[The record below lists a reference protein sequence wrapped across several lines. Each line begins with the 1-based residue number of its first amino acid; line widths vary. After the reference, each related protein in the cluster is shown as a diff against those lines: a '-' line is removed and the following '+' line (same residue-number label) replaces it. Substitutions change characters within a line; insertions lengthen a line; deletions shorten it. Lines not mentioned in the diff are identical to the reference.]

1 MSQQYLS
8 RADIGR
14 MLSLKSSAVLTLCAR
29 PDFPEPIVIN
39 SRVYRYPADEVHA
52 YLERLRGNYEDH
64 PPQPES
70 PTES

>member
-14 MLSLKSSAVLTLCAR
+14 MLSLKPSAVSALCAH
-29 PDFPEPIVIN
+29 PDFPSPVIIN

-52 YLERLRGNYEDH
+52 YLQRLRGSE
-64 PPQPES
+64 
-70 PTES
+70 